1 MPGNL
6 DADLLNE
13 LFEAYRDMMLKI
25 AMGILHNK
33 SDAEDVVQDAF
44 LWIINNLEKISQISC
59 NKRASY
65 IATIIEHS
73 SLNLINK
80 HNRHPTDDIDEH
92 AKLKS
97 DYSLEEAVSEKIT
110 VDQIKQ
116 AMLKMSDRDRY
127 ILQLFYFEDKSYSEI
142 SKIMDFP
149 KSSVGAY
156 LHRALEGL
164 KKILEK
170 EGFSFDL

>member
-1 MPGNL
+1 MPDNL

-13 LFEAYRDMMLKI
+13 LFETYREMMYNI
-25 AMGILHNK
+25 ALGILNNK

-44 LWIINNLEKISQISC
+44 LWIINNIENYSRIPC
-59 NKRASY
+59 NKRAAY
-65 IATIIEHS
+65 IATIIEHIA
-73 SLNLINK
+73 LNLINK
-80 HNRHPTDDIDEH
+80 QRRHPTDDIDEH
-92 AKLKS
+92 AELKL

-127 ILQLFYFEDKSYSEI
+127 ILQLFYFEGKSYSEI
-142 SKIMDFP
+142 SEIMRFP

-156 LHRALEGL
+156 LHRALEHL

-170 EGFSFDL
+170 EGFSYDL